1 MPFIRS
7 STNHWF
13 SLASLLS
20 RLTYWRSQ
28 FKIFQPKIHDYRN
41 MVAGQDYVFELAEG
55 GKKAYITG
63 QGRGIQVGDR
73 IILGDDAG
81 QYQVEQ
87 IDYYSN
93 PSDMWIASVKVDVS

>member
-1 MPFIRS
+1 MPSIRS

-28 FKIFQPKIHDYRN
+28 SKNFQPKIHDYRN

-55 GKKAYITG
+55 GTKAYITA

-73 IILGDDAG
+73 IILGDDAKE
-81 QYQVEQ
+81 YQVEE
-87 IDYYSN
+87 IEYYSN
-93 PSDMWIASVKVDVS
+93 PSDMWRASVKVDIP